1 MARRWTSMVLA
12 AAALAVGTTAAQA
25 QYNDDTEAGGVRL
38 LIGGGSTLALGDFG
52 DAFNNGPHGILGIAF
67 QPRGFPLGIRIDGM
81 FHRISGDEDA
91 LGFDD
96 VNTQVINGTANLVY
110 SFSTSTETAIR
121 PYLIGGGGFYN
132 LKAVGDDVPDGLE
145 SDTELGVNAGAG
157 FDYRAGENI
166 GIFLEGR
173 FHLIFTEDDNTN
185 VLPISLG
192 VRIGRS

>member
-1 MARRWTSMVLA
+1 MARRWSRVLLVA
-12 AAALAVGTTAAQA
+12 AAVAVGSATAEA
-25 QYNDDTEAGGVRL
+25 QYADTESGGVRL

-52 DAFNNGPHGILGIAF
+52 DAFNNGPHGIVGLSF

-81 FHRISGDEDA
+81 YHRISGDEDV

-96 VNTQVINGTANLVY
+96 LNTQVINGTANLVY
-110 SFSTSTETAIR
+110 SFSTSAETAIR
-121 PYLIGGGGFYN
+121 PYIVGGGGLYN
-132 LKAVGDDVPDGLE
+132 LKAVGDDVPDGVE
-145 SDTELGVNAGAG
+145 SDTEFGINAGAG
-157 FDYRAGENI
+157 FDYRATDNL

-173 FHLIFTEDDNTN
+173 FHLIFTEVDNTN

>member
-1 MARRWTSMVLA
+1 MTRRWSTVLMIA
-12 AAALAVGTTAAQA
+12 AAIGLGTKTAAA
-25 QYNDDTEAGGVRL
+25 QYTDTESGGVRV

-52 DAFNNGPHGILGIAF
+52 DFFNNGPHGVLGLSF
-67 QPRGFPLGIRIDGM
+67 QPSGFPLGIRIDGM
-81 FHRISGDEDA
+81 YHRISGDEDA

-96 VNTQVINGTANLVY
+96 LNTQIINGTGNLVY

-121 PYLIGGGGFYN
+121 PYLLGGGGVYN
-132 LKAVGDDVPDGLE
+132 IKAVGDDVLGDAE
-145 SDTELGVNAGAG
+145 SDTKFGINAGAG
-157 FDYRAGENI
+157 FDYRATETL

-173 FHLIFTEDDNTN
+173 FHLIFTEGDNTN